1 MYVESGVILLVQRHR
16 QHHSMPTA
24 NRDSIWSQTFAFLC
38 LTQLLGYAH
47 NALLT
52 PAIPLYVTHLG
63 GSPLVVGLVL
73 AAFATSS
80 VLLRPLIGYW
90 ADTWSEASVLA
101 SGCLV
106 MSASLL
112 LFFIPVAEIIML
124 ANSLRGIG
132 WAGLNT
138 GGYALLALIAPVMR
152 RGEASGYYSGV
163 QASASILIPAVAL
176 WLIDARIG
184 GFRIV
189 IALSAALA
197 VAGGIISLILGRG
210 APSRAGH
217 QLSDSPG
224 AARFSPFAL
233 VEREVLLPSA
243 LLFCLN
249 LAYPAVTGFLVLYA
263 RTIGIENVAWYF
275 VASGSTSL
283 LARPA
288 LGRVGD
294 RIARGPSLAA
304 GFVLEIFA
312 LLLLA
317 VASGL
322 ILVLVSG
329 ILFALGN
336 AMGTATTLAL
346 AIQRANPQRRGRA
359 MASFSV
365 AYPLSAGV
373 GALLT
378 GSAVEMAG
386 YFWMYLMAAGLG
398 TAGLLATFTNW
409 ASLKSD

>member
-1 MYVESGVILLVQRHR
+1 
-16 QHHSMPTA
+16 MPTV
-24 NRDSIWSQTFAFLC
+24 NNDSIWSSTFALLC

-52 PAIPLYVTHLG
+52 PTIPLYVTYLG

-73 AAFATSS
+73 AAFAISS

-90 ADTWSEASVLA
+90 ADTWSEASVLT
-101 SGCLV
+101 SGCLI

-112 LFFIPVAEIIML
+112 LFFIPVTEITML

-138 GGYALLALIAPVMR
+138 GGYALLAFIAPAMR
-152 RGEASGYYSGV
+152 RGEASGYYSGA
-163 QASASILIPAVAL
+163 QASASILFPVVAL
-176 WLIDARIG
+176 WLIDAPMA
-184 GFRIV
+184 GFRVV
-189 IALSAALA
+189 IILSAVLA
-197 VAGGIISLILGRG
+197 VAGGIISSILGRG
-210 APSRAGH
+210 SSFRAGR
-217 QLSDSPG
+217 QLSHSPSQ
-224 AARFSPFAL
+224 ARFSPFAL
-233 VEREVLLPSA
+233 VERGVLLPSG

-263 RTIGIENVAWYF
+263 QSIGIENVAWYF

-288 LGRVGD
+288 LGRAGD
-294 RIARGPSLAA
+294 RVGHGLSLVA

-336 AMGTATTLAL
+336 AIGTATTLAL
-346 AIQRANPQRRGRA
+346 AIQRADPQRRGRA

-365 AYPLSAGV
+365 AYPLSAGI
-373 GALLT
+373 GAFLT
-378 GSAVEMAG
+378 GSAVEIFG
-386 YFWMYLMAAGLG
+386 YFWMYLIAAGLG
-398 TAGLLATFTNW
+398 TAGLLATLSNWSKLETN
-409 ASLKSD
+409 